1 MQAVADQIR
10 SHGATLVAIT
20 PQLPEHHGTLI
31 EKHGL
36 DFDLLSDPGN
46 AYAAELGLR
55 FEVTGELRDAYQAVG
70 LDLPKHN
77 GDASWTLPMPARLVV
92 AKDGTV
98 RVVDADPDYT
108 RRPEP
113 DKTLRDLDALG

>member
-1 MQAVADQIR
+1 MQAVADQIG

-31 EKHGL
+31 DKHGL

-46 AYAAELGLR
+46 EYAAKLGLR
-55 FEVTGELRDAYQAVG
+55 FEVTGELREVYQALG

-77 GDASWTLPMPARLVV
+77 GEPSWTLPMPARLVV

-108 RRPEP
+108 ARPEP
-113 DKTLRDLDALG
+113 DKTLRDLHALA